1 MKMRSWIILMFLI
14 FGMLPSCKYDNYN
27 EPESFLTG
35 NLIYEGEAIN
45 LGNGE
50 VIIELWEDGW
60 QTKNAID
67 VSFTQDG
74 SYSAN
79 LFNSTYKLVI
89 PSSQNPFQTIVNE
102 LTDSDTIIV
111 ELNGDKHLDIEVLP
125 YYLIQDVD
133 FSVNAREISAD
144 FSINQIIKEDSKSIE
159 KVYLYI
165 NKVQFV
171 DLQWNIADAS
181 MEAGLIE
188 DLSSVTLTV
197 TVPDLTP
204 AQDFVFGRIGLKI
217 NGVEKM
223 IFSQVQRISF

>member
-1 MKMRSWIILMFLI
+1 MKMRSWIILVCIFL
-14 FGMLPSCKYDNYN
+14 GMLYSCKYDNYN

-45 LGNGE
+45 LGNGD

-67 VSFTQDG
+67 VSVAQDG

-79 LFNSTYKLVI
+79 VFNSTYKLVI

-102 LTDSDTIIV
+102 ITDSDTIIV
-111 ELNGDKHLDIEVLP
+111 EVNGDMHLDIEVLP

-133 FSVNAREISAD
+133 FSVIARDVSVN
-144 FSINQIIKEDSKSIE
+144 FSINQILIEDSKSIE

-165 NKVQFV
+165 NKGQFV

-181 MEAGLIE
+181 MEAGSIE

-197 TVPDLTP
+197 TVPELTP